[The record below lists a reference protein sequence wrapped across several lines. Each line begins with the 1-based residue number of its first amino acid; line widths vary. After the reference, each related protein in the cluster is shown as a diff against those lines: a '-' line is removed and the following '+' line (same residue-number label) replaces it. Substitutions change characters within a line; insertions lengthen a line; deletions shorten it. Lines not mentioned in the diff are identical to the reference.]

1 MKKSALHKTRV
12 GLFVVLGT
20 IILIMALYFIGNRQH
35 IFSQNIQVYAIF
47 QNVNG
52 LQLGNNV
59 RYSGIN
65 VGTVGQIEMVDESV
79 IVVQMMVEEK
89 TAAFIKSDAIAT
101 IGSDGLVGSMVVNIL
116 PGKENLRAIVSGDTI
131 STYSKIGADDM
142 LSTLN
147 VTNENAALL
156 TADLL
161 KITNKI
167 LEGKGAL
174 GALITD
180 STLTKDIRVTLDNL
194 KGTTN
199 GTNQLIASLNHKFS
213 KIDMEESAVG
223 VLLNDT
229 LVGNQVQRMVTN
241 LEQSSTTILETTKQ
255 LETIISEIQTTKNT
269 FNYLTKDERLPEKI
283 DSTMLEIKEASEK
296 LNDNMEALK
305 HNFLFRGYFRKQERK
320 TKKKEKSSNEQN

>member
-1 MKKSALHKTRV
+1 MIKKSALHKTRV
-12 GLFVVLGT
+12 GLFVVFGT
-20 IILIMALYFIGNRQH
+20 LALIAALYFIGNRQH
-35 IFSQNIQVYAIF
+35 IFSKNIQVYAVF

-65 VGTVGQIEMVDESV
+65 VGTVSKIEMIEEAS
-79 IVVQMMVEEK
+79 IVVQMMVEAK
-89 TAAFIKSDAIAT
+89 TATYIKRDAIAT

-116 PGKENLRAIVSGDTI
+116 PGQENLPVIVSGDTI
-131 STYSKIGADDM
+131 PTYSKIGADDM

-167 LEGKGAL
+167 LEGEGAL

-180 STLTKDIRVTLDNL
+180 STLTKDIRLTLANL
-194 KGTTN
+194 KETTDGAN
-199 GTNQLIASLNHKFS
+199 RLIGSLNYKVS
-213 KIDMEESAVG
+213 KIDMENSAAG

-229 LVGNQVQRMVTN
+229 LLGNQVLQMVSN
-241 LEQSSTTILETTKQ
+241 LEQSSVAISETSKQ
-255 LETIISEIQTTKNT
+255 LASIMSQINTAEST
-269 FNYLTKDERLPEKI
+269 FNYLTKDEILPKTI
-283 DSTMLEIKEASEK
+283 DSTMLEIKEASQK
-296 LNDNMEALK
+296 LNENMEALK
-305 HNFLFRGYFRKQERK
+305 HNFLFRSYFKKQEREA
-320 TKKKEKSSNEQN
+320 KKNDKNKN